1 MYIYSFEKLK
11 VWQKSRSL
19 VSEIYKITDKFPK
32 DEKYSLTDQIRRS
45 AISVPA
51 NLAEGSARLSKKD
64 KAHFTQISYS
74 SLMELLNHLYIAY
87 DLNLISD
94 EVLNVVKENI
104 SEISNLLNSLRK
116 QQLERS

>member
-74 SLMELLNHLYIAY
+74 SLMELLSHFCIAL
-87 DLNLISD
+87 DLNFITEEIFNEIRD
-94 EVLNVVKENI
+94 KI

-116 QQLERS
+116 RQLESS

>member
-1 MYIYSFEKLK
+1 MYTYSFEKLT
-11 VWQKSRSL
+11 VWQKSRLL
-19 VSEIYKITDKFPK
+19 VSEIYKITEKFPK

-51 NLAEGSARLSKKD
+51 NLAEGSARTSKKD

-87 DLNLISD
+87 DLSLITED
-94 EVLNVVKENI
+94 ILNALKEKI

-116 QQLERS
+116 QQLESS

>member
-1 MYIYSFEKLK
+1 MYKYSFEKLK

-51 NLAEGSARLSKKD
+51 NLACLVE
-64 KAHFTQISYS
+64 
-74 SLMELLNHLYIAY
+74 
-87 DLNLISD
+87 
-94 EVLNVVKENI
+94 
-104 SEISNLLNSLRK
+104 
-116 QQLERS
+116 